1 MDRLTN
7 LLTLLAAAI
16 AVVTM
21 LWIGAPEQPVWWRNA
36 IGPAAW
42 ALTPYAAM
50 WLLNNVIVAEQ
61 RQRDLILLLTIA
73 AMLLLE
79 CVQIAVVISAQ
90 DQSGLAAMLQRL
102 PLLQLLLVSIGG
114 GLAFFWPLLRPLL
127 GRQHRTD

>member
-16 AVVTM
+16 AVATM
-21 LWIGAPEQPVWWRNA
+21 LWIGAPEQPAWWRNA

-42 ALTPYAAM
+42 ALTPYAMM
-50 WLLNNVIVAEQ
+50 WLLNNIIVAEQ

-79 CVQIAVVISAQ
+79 CLQIALVSSAQ
-90 DQSGLAAMLQRL
+90 DQTSLAAMLQRL

-114 GLAFFWPLLRPLL
+114 GLAFFWPLL
-127 GRQHRTD
+127 GRRLWTR